1 MEEQL
6 EKIKQ
11 ETEKAYAGLD
21 KNPYHLQAIC
31 VHDGNA
37 SSGHYY
43 AFVKDR
49 FNNKWR
55 KFNDYRVTEVTEE
68 DVFKESNGGHSWMTA
83 YWVVYV
89 NDELAKQIQK
99 IDLYQYKPVE
109 KRDKGV
115 LQIHDAYSEIIPAQ
129 IRMLV
134 SDDNVKLANEMTD
147 YQV

>member
-1 MEEQL
+1 ML
-6 EKIKQ
+6 VLTRTHITCK
-11 ETEKAYAGLD
+11 L
-21 KNPYHLQAIC
+21 
-31 VHDGNA
+31 
-37 SSGHYY
+37 
-43 AFVKDR
+43 
-49 FNNKWR
+49 
-55 KFNDYRVTEVTEE
+55 
-68 DVFKESNGGHSWMTA
+68 